1 MLENSGFLDLFDRPH
16 SALPTQL
23 APQLLETPVVVEMKI
38 NFHSYTQKKKK
49 KIDKQNKY
57 GAGRMRNRDITT
69 RMHFQEPKHLS

>member
-38 NFHSYTQKKKK
+38 NFHSYTKKKK
-49 KIDKQNKY
+49 KLI
-57 GAGRMRNRDITT
+57 NRTNTGQGECGIET
-69 RMHFQEPKHLS
+69 

>member
-38 NFHSYTQKKKK
+38 NFHSYTKKKK
-49 KIDKQNKY
+49 KKKN
-57 GAGRMRNRDITT
+57 
-69 RMHFQEPKHLS
+69 

>member
-49 KIDKQNKY
+49 KKKFI
-57 GAGRMRNRDITT
+57 NRTNTGQGECGIET
-69 RMHFQEPKHLS
+69 

>member
-38 NFHSYTQKKKK
+38 NFHSYTKKKK
-49 KIDKQNKY
+49 KKKLI
-57 GAGRMRNRDITT
+57 NRTNTGQGECGIET
-69 RMHFQEPKHLS
+69 